1 MYRLKDFDKSSK
13 NMHIMLKAIS
23 IMIYI
28 IIIPIIIFNITLVV
42 KSCLNPN
49 ETPTFFGI
57 KSFVIV
63 SKSMEPT
70 IMTGD
75 AIFVKQISEDDVKVG
90 DIISFKDGDSVNTHR
105 IIEIVENNGVKRYK
119 TKGDNNKREDRNL
132 VKYSQIE
139 GKYEFRIKGFGKFI
153 EILKNKIT
161 LVILLIILVLVST
174 MQVRL
179 SKKKLE
185 RKEKRYKYNLEHRK
199 KVL

>member
-13 NMHIMLKAIS
+13 NIHIMLKAIS

-28 IIIPIIIFNITLVV
+28 IIIPIIIFNITLVI
-42 KSCLNPN
+42 KSCLNPSK
-49 ETPTFFGI
+49 TPTFFGI

-75 AIFVKQISEDDVKVG
+75 AIFVKQIAEENLKVD
-90 DIISFKDGDSVNTHR
+90 DIISFKDGESVNTHR
-105 IIEIVENNGVKRYK
+105 IVEIVENNGIKRYR
-119 TKGDNNKREDRNL
+119 TKGDNNKKEDRDL

-139 GKYEFRIKGFGKFI
+139 GKYEFRIKGFGKLI

-161 LVILLIILVLVST
+161 LVILLIMLVLVSA

-179 SKKKLE
+179 NKKKLE

>member
-13 NMHIMLKAIS
+13 NIHIMLKAIS

-28 IIIPIIIFNITLVV
+28 IIIPIIIFNITLVI
-42 KSCLNPN
+42 KSCLNPSK
-49 ETPTFFGI
+49 TPTFFGI

-75 AIFVKQISEDDVKVG
+75 AIFVKQIAEENLKVD
-90 DIISFKDGDSVNTHR
+90 DIISFKDGESVNTHR
-105 IIEIVENNGVKRYK
+105 IVEIVENNGIKRYR
-119 TKGDNNKREDRNL
+119 TKGDNNKKEDRDL

-139 GKYEFRIKGFGKFI
+139 GKYEFRIKGFGKLI

-161 LVILLIILVLVST
+161 LVILLIILVLVSA

-179 SKKKLE
+179 NKKKLE

>member
-13 NMHIMLKAIS
+13 NMHIMLKVIS

-28 IIIPIIIFNITLVV
+28 IIIPIIVFNITLVA
-42 KSCLNPN
+42 KSCINPN

-63 SKSMEPT
+63 TQSMEPT

-75 AIFVKQISEDDVKVG
+75 AIFVKQISEENLKNG

-105 IIEIVENNGVKRYK
+105 IVEIVENNGTKRYR
-119 TKGDNNKREDRNL
+119 TKGDNNKKEDRDL

-161 LVILLIILVLVST
+161 LVILLIILVLVSA

-179 SKKKLE
+179 NKKKLE

>member
-1 MYRLKDFDKSSK
+1 MYKLKDFEKSSK
-13 NMHIMLKAIS
+13 NMYIMLKTIS

-28 IIIPIIIFNITLVV
+28 IIIPIIIFNITLVA
-42 KSCLNPN
+42 KSCINPN

-63 SKSMEPT
+63 TKSMEPT

-75 AIFVKQISEDDVKVG
+75 AIFVKQVSEDDVKVG

>member
-13 NMHIMLKAIS
+13 NIHIMLKAIS

-28 IIIPIIIFNITLVV
+28 IIIPIIIFNITLVI
-42 KSCLNPN
+42 KSCLNPSK
-49 ETPTFFGI
+49 TPTFFGI

-75 AIFVKQISEDDVKVG
+75 AIFVKQIAEENLKVD
-90 DIISFKDGDSVNTHR
+90 DIISFKDGESVNTHR
-105 IIEIVENNGVKRYK
+105 IVEIVENNGIKRYR
-119 TKGDNNKREDRNL
+119 TKGDNNKKEDRDL

-161 LVILLIILVLVST
+161 LVILLIMLVLVSA

-179 SKKKLE
+179 NKKKLE
-185 RKEKRYKYNLEHRK
+185 RNEQRYKYKLEHRK
-199 KVL
+199 TVL

>member
-1 MYRLKDFDKSSK
+1 MYRLKDFEKSSK
-13 NMHIMLKAIS
+13 NMYIMLKTIS

-28 IIIPIIIFNITLVV
+28 IIIPIIIFNITLVA
-42 KSCLNPN
+42 KSCINPN

-63 SKSMEPT
+63 TKSMEPT

-75 AIFVKQISEDDVKVG
+75 AIFVKQVSEDDVKVG

-161 LVILLIILVLVST
+161 LIILLIILVLVST

>member
-1 MYRLKDFDKSSK
+1 MYKLKDFDKSSK

-28 IIIPIIIFNITLVV
+28 IIIPIIVFNITLVA
-42 KSCLNPN
+42 KSCINPN

-63 SKSMEPT
+63 TKSMEPT

-75 AIFVKQISEDDVKVG
+75 AIFVKQVSENDVKVG

-139 GKYEFRIKGFGKFI
+139 GKYEFRIKSFGKFI

-185 RKEKRYKYNLEHRK
+185 RKEKRYRYNLEHRK

>member
-13 NMHIMLKAIS
+13 NIHIMLKAIS

-28 IIIPIIIFNITLVV
+28 IIIPIIIFNITLVI
-42 KSCLNPN
+42 KSCLNPSK
-49 ETPTFFGI
+49 TPTFFGI

-75 AIFVKQISEDDVKVG
+75 AIFVKQIAEENLKVD
-90 DIISFKDGDSVNTHR
+90 DIISFKDGESVNTHR
-105 IIEIVENNGVKRYK
+105 IIEIVENNGIKRYR
-119 TKGDNNKREDRNL
+119 TKGDNNKKEDRDL

-139 GKYEFRIKGFGKFI
+139 GKYEFRIKGFGKLI

-161 LVILLIILVLVST
+161 LVILLIMLVLVSA

-179 SKKKLE
+179 NKKKLE

>member
-1 MYRLKDFDKSSK
+1 MYKLKDFDKSSK
-13 NMHIMLKAIS
+13 NMHIMLKTIS

-28 IIIPIIIFNITLVV
+28 IIIPIIIFNITLVA
-42 KSCLNPN
+42 KSCINPN

-63 SKSMEPT
+63 TKSMEPT

-75 AIFVKQISEDDVKVG
+75 AIFVKQVSEDDVKVG

-132 VKYSQIE
+132 VKYFQIE